1 MNDNKPKP
9 AAATPEE
16 QARARAREEAQLDE
30 SIDESFPASDPS
42 SVTRSP
48 RDKRYAVKA
57 PEHGGHR
64 RTPAKPGPEA

>member
-1 MNDNKPKP
+1 MNDNKRIP
-9 AAATPEE
+9 AAVTPEDNAK
-16 QARARAREEAQLDE
+16 ARAKEEAQLDE

-42 SVTRSP
+42 SVTRAP